1 MGKGGVRQ
9 AGVVVGLQ
17 MLSWPLPKPSPL
29 AWISALIPWSIGPT
43 LFPFAV
49 SSGGLPVGI
58 QLVGRP
64 WEEELLLDTAARLE
78 EVRGPFPSPPGIM

>member
-1 MGKGGVRQ
+1 MLLTPPCSIPAFPHGFREGLFQ
-9 AGVVVGLQ
+9 ATMNATFANLLGL
-17 MLSWPLPKPSPL
+17 P
-29 AWISALIPWSIGPT
+29 ALVI
-43 LFPFAV
+43 PFAV